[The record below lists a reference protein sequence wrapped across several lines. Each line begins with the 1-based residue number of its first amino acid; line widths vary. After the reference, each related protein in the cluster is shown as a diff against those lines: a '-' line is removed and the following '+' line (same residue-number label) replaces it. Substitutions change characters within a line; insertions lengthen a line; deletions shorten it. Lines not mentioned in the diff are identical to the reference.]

1 MAVLLFCAAQPPSDD
16 DRIGHMLARV
26 QILNIRKQVGTLE
39 LKIRVRTPLT
49 KPEIEV
55 TQEKVLVFD
64 EHFPLADPTH
74 AAPEGHVVLPASAVM
89 PAYTMTEAPAQQLE
103 LLASSSSSSSST
115 SSTTPAPAPA
125 TPAPA
130 APTAAGLEATTTTST
145 PSPSPTTPTATA
157 AETPAAAATAAAPAA
172 STPAPTAAGAQ
183 KKSAAVAADINETDY
198 NAVDFLISDKVL
210 EWALAVTDKEIA
222 LARSKKQPID
232 DLQIRKQ
239 QIQMKQQL
247 LIISIQT
254 EKLTFEDYTASLQA
268 KIQEEK
274 QLAKQLAKA
283 GREDQ
288 ARLALTRAA
297 LMEKELAETD
307 EEQE

>member
-1 MAVLLFCAAQPPSDD
+1 M
-16 DRIGHMLARV
+16 
-26 QILNIRKQVGTLE
+26 
-39 LKIRVRTPLT
+39 
-49 KPEIEV
+49 
-55 TQEKVLVFD
+55 
-64 EHFPLADPTH
+64 
-74 AAPEGHVVLPASAVM
+74 
-89 PAYTMTEAPAQQLE
+89 
-103 LLASSSSSSSST
+103 
-115 SSTTPAPAPA
+115 
-125 TPAPA
+125 
-130 APTAAGLEATTTTST
+130 
-145 PSPSPTTPTATA
+145 
-157 AETPAAAATAAAPAA
+157 
-172 STPAPTAAGAQ
+172 
-183 KKSAAVAADINETDY
+183 
-198 NAVDFLISDKVL
+198 L

>member
-115 SSTTPAPAPA
+115 SSTTPAAPA
-125 TPAPA
+125 
-130 APTAAGLEATTTTST
+130 AAGLEATTTTST
-145 PSPSPTTPTATA
+145 PSPTPTTPTATA